1 MGTEATGANLFPLP
15 ACGERVRV
23 RGRNRPQREQMLDY
37 LAATYPERRA
47 PGGWKNPFE
56 GK

>member
-1 MGTEATGANLFPLP
+1 MVSRHGMTDVQE
-15 ACGERVRV
+15 
-23 RGRNRPQREQMLDY
+23 GRREQILDY
-37 LAATYPERRA
+37 LAAGFPERRA